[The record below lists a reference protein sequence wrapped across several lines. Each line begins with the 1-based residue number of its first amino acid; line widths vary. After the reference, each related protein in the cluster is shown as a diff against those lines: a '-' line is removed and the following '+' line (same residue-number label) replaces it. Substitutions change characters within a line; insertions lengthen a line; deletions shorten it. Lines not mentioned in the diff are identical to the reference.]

1 MSAHLCVHT
10 GSDLSSLGVRFST
23 IVTPTR
29 FGFEFAIS
37 KASWSLP
44 FRYGLH
50 LQSRSLGFLFCFNW
64 QGKLC
69 NLLYV
74 LKGKS
79 LAPCFYKG
87 SINSSKLREVMKSLP
102 KPIKVSAS
110 DSYNCPLGAL
120 TRIWSVLM
128 PCLPVACFNHLP
140 MCFSVVFWLSFYDA
154 VGLTWT
160 CSCCPKYPERSRM
173 SSFIVII
180 WLRRLSA
187 LCWIDAKS
195 NSKMFHVPLL

>member
-128 PCLPVACFNHLP
+128 PCLPVACFNHQCAFLL
-140 MCFSVVFWLSFYDA
+140 CFGSRFTMLLVSLGPVHAAQSIQKDPECHHLS
-154 VGLTWT
+154 
-160 CSCCPKYPERSRM
+160 
-173 SSFIVII
+173 SSFG
-180 WLRRLSA
+180 
-187 LCWIDAKS
+187 
-195 NSKMFHVPLL
+195 